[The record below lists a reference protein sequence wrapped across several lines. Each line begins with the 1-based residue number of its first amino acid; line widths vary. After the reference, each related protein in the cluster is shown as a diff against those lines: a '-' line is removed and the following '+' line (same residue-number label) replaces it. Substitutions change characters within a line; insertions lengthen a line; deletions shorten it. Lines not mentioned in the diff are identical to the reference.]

1 MKQGDLF
8 APEAEPEP
16 SGESYRQPVYHPD
29 PVRIRARL
37 HEILG
42 EARAAER
49 LPWDRART
57 ELYRLIVPQMSAAL
71 PEDEAGRLIA
81 EFEAELARLEAVS
94 PTRGSTPPSSGRSP
108 A

>member
-8 APEAEPEP
+8 APEGEPDLSDET
-16 SGESYRQPVYHPD
+16 YRQPVYHPD

-37 HEILG
+37 DAILA

-71 PEDEAGRLIA
+71 PEEEASRLVA
-81 EFEAELARLEAVS
+81 EFEAELARLEGNS
-94 PTRGSTPPSSGRSP
+94 
-108 A
+108 